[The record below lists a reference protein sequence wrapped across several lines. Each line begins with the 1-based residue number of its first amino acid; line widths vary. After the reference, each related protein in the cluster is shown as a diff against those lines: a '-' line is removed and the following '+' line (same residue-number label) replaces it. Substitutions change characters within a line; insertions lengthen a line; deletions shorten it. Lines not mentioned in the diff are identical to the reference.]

1 VVDFPDPTN
10 YSLGKLY
17 TTTFYRLLARHLTP
31 HALMAVQSTSPL
43 FARRTYWCIVE
54 TIKQAGFDVHPYH
67 AYVPAFGEWG
77 FVLGALTLTAASCCF
92 LLMGEE
98 GLLCVLMS
106 LPLAV
111 PLPVEPREELPSD
124 PVSHWIRKAGCAPES
139 AEFADAIRECP
150 VLQRSDLQFAVKRV
164 AFTSD
169 RRARLAIGA
178 PPGKCV
184 KLVFRRAQ
192 GRPLASQGDCVPG
205 LLSPRPTSGK

>member
-1 VVDFPDPTN
+1 MPFFF
-10 YSLGKLY
+10 G
-17 TTTFYRLLARHLTP
+17 
-31 HALMAVQSTSPL
+31 
-43 FARRTYWCIVE
+43 
-54 TIKQAGFDVHPYH
+54 PY
-67 AYVPAFGEWG
+67 
-77 FVLGALTLTAASCCF
+77 VLRV
-92 LLMGEE
+92 
-98 GLLCVLMS
+98 LLCTTCSKTLHGHIKAYASETGRRSGEPTSAEPQFLHSPVRE